1 MQLDTMSVKDLRQ
14 LRDDI
19 DAAIRSKIAQ
29 DRMARTTK
37 TPVPTKIDLESE
49 RDAWQARR
57 VRA

>member
-1 MQLDTMSVKDLRQ
+1 MQLDKMSVKDLRQ

-19 DAAIRSKIAQ
+19 DTAIRSKIVQ
-29 DRMARTTK
+29 DRLARMTK
-37 TPVPTKIDLESE
+37 IAVPTKIDLESE

>member
-1 MQLDTMSVKDLRQ
+1 MQLDKMSVKDLRQ
-14 LRDDI
+14 LREDI

-29 DRMARTTK
+29 DRLARTTK
-37 TPVPTKIDLESE
+37 TPAPARIDLESE